1 MLADEADTLADEANT
16 LADEANTLADEA
28 NTLADEANT
37 LADEALTLA
46 WNYMLLLHRDERSLA
61 EFGLSLQD
69 IKSIGRT
76 CSGAQDAVMND
87 PCWRIDVF
95 GRTDDDVQQWP
106 LFSPAELYDLG
117 PGTVIWAWIEKKWY
131 RGTLSLIADPPTP
144 CQLSL
149 VPYRVLYEDD
159 LKIVA
164 FDDGQLERWRTVV
177 GTCLQRRRLR
187 VEKWNCA
194 RRIALTAGERSRI
207 EEACVALRQEIDA
220 VRVPDPRSEKVLRLQ
235 EDLALLLSRLG
246 RTDESRPM
254 WRHLLRERLHFAP
267 TRATKGRNAQERRV
281 RARVT

>member
-1 MLADEADTLADEANT
+1 M
-16 LADEANTLADEA
+16 
-28 NTLADEANT
+28 LADEANT

-69 IKSIGRT
+69 IKSFGRT
-76 CSGAQDAVMND
+76 CSGARDAVTND
-87 PCWRIDVF
+87 PCWQVDVF
-95 GRTDDDVQQWP
+95 GRTDADVQQWP

-117 PGTVIWAWIEKKWY
+117 PGTVVWAWIEKKWY
-131 RGTLSLIADPPTP
+131 RGTLSLDASYDDRM
-144 CQLSL
+144 SY
-149 VPYRVLYEDD
+149 YREARAGQVRRRGRDFEYLCED
-159 LKIVA
+159 LKTVA
-164 FDDGQLERWRTVV
+164 FDDGQLEPWRTVV

-194 RRIALTAGERSRI
+194 RRISLTAGERRRI

-235 EDLALLLSRLG
+235 ENLALLLSRLG

-267 TRATKGRNAQERRV
+267 TRATKGRNAQEE
-281 RARVT
+281 TG

>member
-1 MLADEADTLADEANT
+1 MLAVEDNTLADEANTLAVEANT

-95 GRTDDDVQQWP
+95 GRTDADVRQWP

-117 PGTVIWAWIEKKWY
+117 PGTVVWAWIEKKWY
-131 RGTLSLIADPPTP
+131 RGTLSLDASYDDRM
-144 CQLSL
+144 SY
-149 VPYRVLYEDD
+149 YREALAGQARRGRNFEDLCED
-159 LKIVA
+159 LKMVA
-164 FDDGQLERWRTVV
+164 FDAGQLEPWRTVV
-177 GTCLQRRRLR
+177 GKCLQRRRLR
-187 VEKWNCA
+187 VEKWNC
-194 RRIALTAGERSRI
+194 
-207 EEACVALRQEIDA
+207 
-220 VRVPDPRSEKVLRLQ
+220 
-235 EDLALLLSRLG
+235 
-246 RTDESRPM
+246 
-254 WRHLLRERLHFAP
+254 
-267 TRATKGRNAQERRV
+267 ERRGAQPHRGGV
-281 RARVT
+281 RRSAPGDRRVACAGPTE